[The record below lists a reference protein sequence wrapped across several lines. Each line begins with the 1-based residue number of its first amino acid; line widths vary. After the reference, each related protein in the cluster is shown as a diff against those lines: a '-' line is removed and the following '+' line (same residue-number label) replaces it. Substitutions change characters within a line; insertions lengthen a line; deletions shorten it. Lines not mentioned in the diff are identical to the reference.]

1 MNIGW
6 WRISCQYSELYSLTL
21 ALLVLEANQSTAGI
35 TKKKKTTER
44 YASYCVT
51 NYYIVRIYA
60 YAYGELVGMVTGAI
74 NYSKALV
81 M

>member
-35 TKKKKTTER
+35 TKKKKKQQKGML
-44 YASYCVT
+44 AIVSLIIII
-51 NYYIVRIYA
+51 IVRVHA
-60 YAYGELVGMVTGAI
+60 YAYGEL
-74 NYSKALV
+74 
-81 M
+81 